1 MISSLLSGTTSIHDL
16 FYPKLEPFSLFSSD
30 STTDASGNPVDAS
43 GNPTSSGGMF
53 GMGSMFSSSS
63 SSIDASGNPV
73 DASGNPV
80 DASGNPTSS
89 GGMFGMG
96 SMFSSSSSSTDAS
109 GNPVDASGNP
119 TSSGGMFGMDNM
131 FSSSSTDASGNTVD
145 ASGNPVNTTNPSI
158 APYLDFF
165 KSLFF
170 LFVQICII
178 GYLGS
183 SFLTLVRMSGSKP
196 FLDKFM
202 PSDINAYPYC
212 TPSDPKLSG
221 EGAQHVE
228 IDDDS
233 LYSFGFPYNLYCDPG
248 DEDGNTCSKTCGVI
262 KRELK
267 DQNAFFKYTSYD
279 FWIAMSS
286 KHTYATLRAF
296 IKMVVTSLNSIVK
309 QDRSDAYG
317 IVENIVMVIGLIFM
331 YIVGLSGG
339 FVGFFL
345 TYAFQMYNSGF
356 VFFGLAWTFGLF
368 LLSWI
373 PPLLNFFGFI
383 FQFILLFIW
392 IPFTQINEATQSKMV
407 FEIFHKKKT
416 LLMLLFCLGMIMN
429 AFNYLKENEP
439 YYVVVAVVLFLF
451 NMYSSKLA

>member
-1 MISSLLSGTTSIHDL
+1 MISSLLGGTTSIQDL
-16 FYPKLEPFSLFSSD
+16 FYPTFNEPFSLFSSD
-30 STTDASGNPVDAS
+30 PSGNSTDPSGNTTDPSGNSGMFGNTFSLFSSPTDASGNTV
-43 GNPTSSGGMF
+43 
-53 GMGSMFSSSS
+53 
-63 SSIDASGNPV
+63 
-73 DASGNPV
+73 
-80 DASGNPTSS
+80 
-89 GGMFGMG
+89 
-96 SMFSSSSSSTDAS
+96 
-109 GNPVDASGNP
+109 
-119 TSSGGMFGMDNM
+119 
-131 FSSSSTDASGNTVD
+131 DASGNTVD

-183 SFLTLVRMSGSKP
+183 SFLTLVRMSNSKK
-196 FLDKFM
+196 FLDSFL

-212 TPSDPKLSG
+212 TPADPNLSG

-248 DEDGNTCSKTCGVI
+248 DDDKNTCSKTCGVI

-267 DQNAFFKYTSYD
+267 DKNAFFKYTSYD

-286 KHTYATLRAF
+286 KNTYATFRAL
-296 IKMVVTSLNSIVK
+296 IKMVFTSLNSIVR

-317 IVENIVMVIGLIFM
+317 IVENVVMAIGLIFM
-331 YIVGLSGG
+331 YIVGLCGG

-345 TYAFQMYNSGF
+345 TYAFQIYNSGF

-383 FQFILLFIW
+383 FQIILLFIW
-392 IPFTQINEATQSKMV
+392 IPFIQINEATQSKMV

-439 YYVVVAVVLFLF
+439 YYVVVAVALFLF